1 MVVRPAVDVH
11 DAAAAAPRAHAAWH
25 VQFGVL
31 LQRAVNDVKRNPMAG
46 KAVVAQAVVFGVI
59 IALIWFD
66 VADDQNGVQDRSGAL
81 FFMTANASRS
91 SCGRP
96 LTLRAR
102 PHPPPPPPLA
112 LADDDAERDG
122 HATMSATSGQLRE
135 QNNMYHTFP
144 YFAAKV
150 MCDVPLKVVAP
161 SLFGTIAYWTVG
173 FQASG
178 HKFALA
184 IATLVLLAH
193 AGTAMG
199 LFLACLFPQIEVAL
213 QVAPLVVMPLM
224 MFSGFFLNPESTPAY
239 LKWVEWISPMKYAF
253 SGLARL
259 EFAGLALECKRDQ
272 LRVVV
277 ESDSRARSVC
287 PYSSGDEYLETLNIQ
302 PFLTVSRCMML
313 LTALAVAF
321 ISFAYAGLVR
331 ISSQVRAK
339 AVPPAKPSS
348 SGPAEPDPKPTPES
362 NGTPLE
368 IASGV

>member
-1 MVVRPAVDVH
+1 MMQNVMGTLTM
-11 DAAAAAPRAHAAWH
+11 
-25 VQFGVL
+25 FGN
-31 LQRAVNDVKRNPMAG
+31 QRA
-46 KAVVAQAVVFGVI
+46 AV
-59 IALIWFD
+59 
-66 VADDQNGVQDRSGAL
+66 
-81 FFMTANASRS
+81 
-91 SCGRP
+91 
-96 LTLRAR
+96 
-102 PHPPPPPPLA
+102 
-112 LADDDAERDG
+112 
-122 HATMSATSGQLRE
+122 LRE
-135 QNNMYHTFP
+135 QENNMYHTFP

-193 AGTAMG
+193 AGTAIG
-199 LFLACLFPQIEVAL
+199 LFLACLFPEIAVAL
-213 QVAPLVVMPLM
+213 AVAPLVILPLM
-224 MFSGFFLNPESTPAY
+224 MFSGFFLNPESTPVF
-239 LKWVEWISPMKYAF
+239 LKWVEWLSPMKYAF
-253 SGLARL
+253 SAMARL
-259 EFAGLALECKRDQ
+259 EFAGLELACSSDQ
-272 LRVVV
+272 MRVVV
-277 ESDSRARSVC
+277 ESDSGELVSVC